1 MSLQYLA
8 WAVLSLWQIDPAGWS
23 TYAPAVVVLA
33 AATRAGPVGRS
44 PLAGRLGRSR
54 RISSG

>member
-1 MSLQYLA
+1 VSLQYLA
-8 WAVLSLWQIDPAGWS
+8 WAVLSLWQIGPAGWS

-44 PLAGRLGRSR
+44 PLAGRLG
-54 RISSG
+54 